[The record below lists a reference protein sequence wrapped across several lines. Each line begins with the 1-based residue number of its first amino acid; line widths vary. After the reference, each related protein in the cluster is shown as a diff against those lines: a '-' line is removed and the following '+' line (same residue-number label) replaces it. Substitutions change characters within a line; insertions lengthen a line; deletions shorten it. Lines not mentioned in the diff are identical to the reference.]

1 MIQIFLLKVLT
12 ILNNIYNKLETLGS
26 IKHSQNNSSCTYQKL
41 FKTIRF
47 LLSKSFPKFLDK
59 PQKLSGNTLHN
70 KIVLHKKIVR

>member
-1 MIQIFLLKVLT
+1 MEIFLLKMLT
-12 ILNNIYNKLETLGS
+12 ILNNIYKKLETLGP
-26 IKHSQNNSSCTYQKL
+26 IKYTQNNSSYTYQKL

-59 PQKLSGNTLHN
+59 PQKLSRNTLHN